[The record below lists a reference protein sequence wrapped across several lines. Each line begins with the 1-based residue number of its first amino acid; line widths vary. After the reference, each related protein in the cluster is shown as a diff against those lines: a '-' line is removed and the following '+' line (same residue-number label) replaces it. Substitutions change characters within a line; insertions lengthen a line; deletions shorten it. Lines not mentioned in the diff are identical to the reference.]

1 MAEYIVEISTA
12 APTYQVEICV
22 ATTSGVTSHPLLTE
36 RDNADQH
43 PIGAITGLQ
52 TELDGKANRL
62 IEFKTAQI
70 TGDYTIIA
78 DDISKECVI
87 NTPTDID
94 ITVGSAIPIG
104 GSVFFRIV
112 GAGLPAFIGTASQ
125 DITVPDLADRTFIE
139 LYRQED
145 DSVTG
150 NQKYEV
156 V

>member
-22 ATTSGVTSHPLLTE
+22 ATEGGVPL
-36 RDNADQH
+36 
-43 PIGAITGLQ
+43 PIGIDDVTDLQ
-52 TELDGKANRL
+52 TELDGKASRL
-62 IEFKTAQI
+62 IEFKSAQI

-78 DDISKECVI
+78 DDLTKECVI

-94 ITVGSAIPIG
+94 ITVGAEIPIG

-112 GAGLPAFIGTASQ
+112 GAGLPGFTGSASQ

-139 LYRQED
+139 LYRQPD
-145 DSVTG
+145 DSVSG
-150 NQKYEV
+150 NEKYEV

>member
-22 ATTSGVTSHPLLTE
+22 ATEGGVPL
-36 RDNADQH
+36 
-43 PIGAITGLQ
+43 PIGIDDVTDLQ
-52 TELDGKANRL
+52 TELDGKASRL
-62 IEFKTAQI
+62 IEFKDSQI
-70 TGDYTIIA
+70 TTNYTIIA
-78 DDISKECVI
+78 DDLTKECVI

-94 ITVGSAIPIG
+94 VTIGAEIPVG

-125 DITVPDLADRTFIE
+125 DITTPDLADRTFIE

-145 DSVTG
+145 DTVSG
-150 NQKYEV
+150 NEKYEV